1 MVSIIIP
8 YKNPLPYFEDCLKSI
23 VNQSHKKLQIILVN
37 DHSTDD
43 SEKLAFKYSIEDS
56 RIKLVNNVGK
66 GIVDAL
72 NTGSEIAKGKYITRM
87 DADDIMSE
95 NKIEILRHY
104 VTNEENIS
112 LVMHGLCKYFQ
123 QKITTMKIL
132 FHKIIIIRINNIVI
146 NIRDKESLTIIN

>member
-56 RIKLVNNVGK
+56 RIKLVNNV
-66 GIVDAL
+66 
-72 NTGSEIAKGKYITRM
+72 E
-87 DADDIMSE
+87 
-95 NKIEILRHY
+95 
-104 VTNEENIS
+104 
-112 LVMHGLCKYFQ
+112 
-123 QKITTMKIL
+123 
-132 FHKIIIIRINNIVI
+132 
-146 NIRDKESLTIIN
+146 KE